1 MSKKLDEHNLRLL
14 LDACLNGEMTNRME
28 PCHKCGVELEECWN
42 LAPIGASAD
51 NEHRIYADGV
61 YLCDEC
67 HDVWATSYGIQ
78 PLDGE

>member
-1 MSKKLDEHNLRLL
+1 MS
-14 LDACLNGEMTNRME
+14 NGLTWRMK
-28 PCHKCGVELEECWN
+28 PCHKCGAELVESWN

-51 NEHRIYADGV
+51 NKRRIYAVGV

-67 HDVWATSYGIQ
+67 HDVWATRHGIE